1 MDLFLSKPET
11 RIIPGD
17 VPPKFFAQHLKA
29 YEFVSGLVKGKKVL
43 EIGCGDGYGSYY
55 LAEHAQSVIGVDYD
69 IDTITHAHTKYVRPN
84 LAFMREDATRLKFEN
99 KLFNVVCSFQVI
111 EHIPEDLLASYLS
124 EIRRVLKD
132 GGLFCLS
139 TPNLEH
145 VMKSAAK
152 YKKNPAHCRE
162 FRLEELRGFLSR
174 NFSSVEIYGLH
185 LTPRHR
191 FYLKLKK
198 LGLCNFIP
206 ASMNPVQRFYRA
218 ISTHDFIIASDNLKT
233 AIDFYCVCAKSP
245 QNGSRRTI
253 EISPF

>member
-139 TPNLEH
+139 TLNLEH

-162 FRLEELRGFLSR
+162 FRLEELRSMLSSV
-174 NFSSVEIYGLH
+174 FSSVKIYGLQ
-185 LTPRHR
+185 LTRRHN
-191 FYLKLKK
+191 FYLMLKK
-198 LGLCNFIP
+198 TGLLNSVP
-206 ASMNPVQRFYRA
+206 DSVNPVKRFYRGVSA
-218 ISTHDFIIASDNLKT
+218 DDFKIVSAHLT
-233 AIDFYCVCAKSP
+233 RAIDFYCICGK
-245 QNGSRRTI
+245 
-253 EISPF
+253 